1 MLHGITRIRVHIFSK
16 IFDFRK
22 ISSPGVFGVA
32 DHEFDII
39 FEKFSTPGPPR
50 VKHGEKFEKEFSKKS
65 QKNQFLDTFAR

>member
-1 MLHGITRIRVHIFSK
+1 M
-16 IFDFRK
+16 
-22 ISSPGVFGVA
+22 SSPGVFGVA